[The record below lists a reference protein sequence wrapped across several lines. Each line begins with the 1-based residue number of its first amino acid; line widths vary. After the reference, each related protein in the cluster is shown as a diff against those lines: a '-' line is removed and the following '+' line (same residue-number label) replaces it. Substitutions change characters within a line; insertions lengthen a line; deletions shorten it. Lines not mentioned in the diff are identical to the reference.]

1 MLNKRFR
8 HGFALS
14 ALLIAPMALVG
25 QAAVNQLGTVKTVA
39 GSTITLTPASG
50 ADVTITVS
58 PDAPVLQLPPGSK
71 SLQAAT
77 PAKLEDVSVGDRIL
91 ATGKAGD
98 AAGTLTASRIVLM
111 KSNDIAAR
119 NAAEQRE
126 WQRNGLG
133 GLVKSVDGPVVTV
146 VSGAKVLKIATTPTT
161 DFKRYASDSVAFTD
175 TKPGTLADVH
185 AGDQLRA
192 RGTVADDKLSM
203 TAVAVVSGSFE
214 NLSGVISAI
223 DPAAQS
229 LTLKDLTTKK
239 NVTVMIT
246 SKSDLRVLPA
256 QAAAAFA
263 ARTAGAGA
271 AHPAGAPGA
280 GTPPANAG
288 ATPAATG
295 AGATPHARSAGHG
308 SLGDALAIAYP
319 VAIRSQDR
327 SGGDDRRVG
336 RINRQSHCHYLA
348 VRRRRHSLRDSQR
361 LAANHAFALEHRRWR
376 RRSGWSRCRRRWSL
390 RNIGNVS
397 TSFFVALSILNRLP

>member
-1 MLNKRFR
+1 MNDGLHLNRTGEKDFYMLKTRFR
-8 HGFALS
+8 HGFALA
-14 ALLIAPMALVG
+14 ALLVAPAALVA
-25 QAAVNQLGTVKTVA
+25 QAATNQLGTVKAVS

-50 ADVTITVS
+50 ADVTVTVS
-58 PDAPVLQLPPGSK
+58 TDAPVLQLPPGSK

-98 AAGTLTASRIVLM
+98 TAGTLTASRIVLM
-111 KSNDIAAR
+111 KSNDIAAK

-146 VSGAKVLKIATTPTT
+146 VSGAKVLKISTTPTT

-175 TKPGTLADVH
+175 TKPGSLADVH

-192 RGTVADDKLSM
+192 RGTLADDKLSM
-203 TAVAVVSGSFE
+203 TADAVVSGSFE

-239 NVTVMIT
+239 LVTVMVT
-246 SKSDLRVLPA
+246 PKSDLRALPA

-263 ARTAGAGA
+263 ARTGGAGAGHPAGATGTGTPPANTSATPAGAGA
-271 AHPAGAPGA
+271 A
-280 GTPPANAG
+280 GTPHVRSAG
-288 ATPAATG
+288 MDLSAMLSRLPTQGLSDLKTGQAVMIVASEGTGGNPTAITLLSGVEGILSATPSGSQPITLSPWNIGGGEGEAG
-295 AGATPHARSAGHG
+295 AGAGAG
-308 SLGDALAIAYP
+308 
-319 VAIRSQDR
+319 
-327 SGGDDRRVG
+327 GGG
-336 RINRQSHCHYLA
+336 H
-348 VRRRRHSLRDSQR
+348 
-361 LAANHAFALEHRRWR
+361 
-376 RRSGWSRCRRRWSL
+376 
-390 RNIGNVS
+390 
-397 TSFFVALSILNRLP
+397 

>member
-14 ALLIAPMALVG
+14 ALLIAPVALVG

-146 VSGAKVLKIATTPTT
+146 VSGSKVLKIATTPTT

-295 AGATPHARSAGHG
+295 AGATPHARSAGMDLSAMLSRLPTQSLSDLKTGQAVMIVASEG
-308 SLGDALAIAYP
+308 STGNPTAITLLSGVEGILSATP
-319 VAIRSQDR
+319 SGSQPITL
-327 SGGDDRRVG
+327 SP
-336 RINRQSHCHYLA
+336 
-348 VRRRRHSLRDSQR
+348 
-361 LAANHAFALEHRRWR
+361 W
-376 RRSGWSRCRRRWSL
+376 
-390 RNIGNVS
+390 NIGGGEGE
-397 TSFFVALSILNRLP
+397 AGGAGAGGGGH